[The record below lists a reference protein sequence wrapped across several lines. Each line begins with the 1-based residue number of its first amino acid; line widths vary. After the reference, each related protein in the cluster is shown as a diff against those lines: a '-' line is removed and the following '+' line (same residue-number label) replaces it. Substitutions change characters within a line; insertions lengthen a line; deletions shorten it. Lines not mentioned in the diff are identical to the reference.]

1 MVVGTAVVA
10 EPRVAQVVA
19 AVEPA
24 APAVAVEPAAAVEP
38 EPAESFSS
46 SFQ

>member
-1 MVVGTAVVA
+1 MVGTAVVA
-10 EPRVAQVVA
+10 EPRVAAVEPAAAALA

-24 APAVAVEPAAAVEP
+24 AVELPAAA
-38 EPAESFSS
+38 ASFSS